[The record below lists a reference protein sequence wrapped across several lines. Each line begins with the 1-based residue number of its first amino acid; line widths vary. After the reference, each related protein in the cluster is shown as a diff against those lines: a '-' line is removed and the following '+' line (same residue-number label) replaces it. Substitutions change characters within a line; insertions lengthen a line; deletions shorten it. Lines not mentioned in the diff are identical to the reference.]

1 MPKAKKNSCLKF
13 VCNLCNYE
21 TSNKYD
27 WNKHITTMKHLK
39 HSNKNLK
46 KPKEVA
52 LEKSSS
58 LVKKEFIC
66 PVCNKEYKYK
76 SGLSRH
82 KKICKPVKHEV
93 KEEIEL
99 KAPEKIKSDFVNNP
113 ILQQQHQQIQN
124 LQNILEKTIES
135 QQDMFDNLIQ
145 KVGNTT
151 NHINNRMTINVFLNQ
166 ECKNAMNLT
175 DFMNSLHLSLEDLQY
190 TKENGY
196 IKGITNIFVK
206 NLQDM
211 NPMERPIHCS
221 DKKNLQ
227 FYVKDKNEWQ
237 EDNENKKIDRSIE
250 TITQKQIQNIKAWEK
265 EHPDWNTSEQGTALY
280 MSMVKEVMG
289 GMTQNEKMKNRE
301 NIKKELGSS
310 IDINNLIDEN
320 NNMIV

>member
-1 MPKAKKNSCLKF
+1 M
-13 VCNLCNYE
+13 
-21 TSNKYD
+21 
-27 WNKHITTMKHLK
+27 
-39 HSNKNLK
+39 
-46 KPKEVA
+46 
-52 LEKSSS
+52 
-58 LVKKEFIC
+58 
-66 PVCNKEYKYK
+66 CNKEYKYK

-82 KKICKPVKHEV
+82 KKICKPVKEV

-175 DFMNSLHLSLEDLQY
+175 DFMDSLHLSLEDLQY

-221 DKKNLQ
+221 DKKTLQ

-250 TITQKQIQNIKAWEK
+250 TITQKQIQHIKAWEK
-265 EHPDWNTSEQGTALY
+265 EHPHWNTSEQGTALY
-280 MSMVKEVMG
+280 MSMIKEVMG

-320 NNMIV
+320 NNMIL